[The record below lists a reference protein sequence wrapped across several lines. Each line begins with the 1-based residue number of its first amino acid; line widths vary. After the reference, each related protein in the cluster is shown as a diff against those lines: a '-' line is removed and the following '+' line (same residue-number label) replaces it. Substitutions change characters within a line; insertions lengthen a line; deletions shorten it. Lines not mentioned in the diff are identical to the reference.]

1 MPLEAAH
8 TAVAADGEKGLDLR
22 SWEGLLAA
30 VVQSEVVEACGND
43 CE

>member
-1 MPLEAAH
+1 MQVEAAD

-22 SWEGLLAA
+22 SWEGLVDAEEQVVAA
-30 VVQSEVVEACGND
+30 EACGND